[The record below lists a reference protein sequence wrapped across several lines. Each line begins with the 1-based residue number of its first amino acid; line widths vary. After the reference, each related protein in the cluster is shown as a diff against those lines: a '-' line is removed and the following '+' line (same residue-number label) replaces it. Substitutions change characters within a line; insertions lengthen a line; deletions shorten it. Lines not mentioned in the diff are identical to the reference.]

1 MIYCIYEI
9 ICLKSHIFV
18 YNIMAKPIKITPVL
32 KGRDA
37 INFLNKLKDNKQPT
51 SNSSIFS
58 IRKEAE
64 AFKALIKKK

>member
-1 MIYCIYEI
+1 
-9 ICLKSHIFV
+9 
-18 YNIMAKPIKITPVL
+18 MAKPIKITPVL

-64 AFKALIKKK
+64 AFKTLIKKK